1 MNWVMASSN
10 PMASAVN
17 NNTST
22 ETVTEE
28 TTEGNEETLRLK
40 LKKGAEKKK
49 IQWTEDTIDNEGEP
63 QFTNLVWLAFC
74 EGLGKKKSKCC
85 CQYKKPRANLDES
98 SEDESDDGCG
108 DCPGH

>member
-1 MNWVMASSN
+1 MNT
-10 PMASAVN
+10 AVN
-17 NNTST
+17 NNSATA
-22 ETVTEE
+22 TVTEE

-49 IQWTEDTIDNEGEP
+49 IQWTEDTVDN
-63 QFTNLVWLAFC
+63 

-98 SEDESDDGCG
+98 SGDESDDGCG